1 MYKSLSIY
9 TFPLQSL
16 KNYCA
21 MVSIIQK
28 YDFLKGVDRVQ
39 ELLSRCLFFTSLA
52 ETKNSNTKQKLDKK
66 SISIYKLPFSIF
78 CIYLEACL
86 NIFNVLLYCLSNST
100 SVSGNA

>member
-9 TFPLQSL
+9 TFPLQSQ
-16 KNYCA
+16 KNYGA

-52 ETKNSNTKQKLDKK
+52 ETKK
-66 SISIYKLPFSIF
+66 
-78 CIYLEACL
+78 
-86 NIFNVLLYCLSNST
+86 
-100 SVSGNA
+100 